1 MISRISW
8 TVFRRHTAHR
18 TPLLLIAALLI
29 FISYL
34 AYQSSIYGEVPES
47 PAHRAF
53 MKRVVGMARYTGGDA
68 KKLTEEDRVFLATQ
82 TGGHTEE
89 VLRNLYEFSKHTTEY

>member
-1 MISRISW
+1 MISRISPAL
-8 TVFRRHTAHR
+8 FQRHASHR
-18 TPLLLIAALLI
+18 ASLLLVGLLLA

-34 AYQSSIYGEVPES
+34 AYQTNVSDEVPET

-53 MKRVVGMARYTGGDA
+53 MKRVVGMARYTGGDP
-68 KKLTEEDRVFLATQ
+68 KKLTEDDRVFLATQ

-89 VLRNLYEFSKHTTEY
+89 VLRNLFEFSKHTTEY